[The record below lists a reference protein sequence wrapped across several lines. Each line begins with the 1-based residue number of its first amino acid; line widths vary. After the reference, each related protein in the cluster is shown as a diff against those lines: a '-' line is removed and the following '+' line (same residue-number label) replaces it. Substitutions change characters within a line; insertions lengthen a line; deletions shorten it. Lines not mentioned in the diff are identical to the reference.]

1 MNPRPQT
8 PSPHAGPN
16 EPAGELLVSV
26 VVATFNSHATVLETL
41 DSIAAQRHA
50 PLELLVCDDASSDGT
65 PDVVAGW
72 LARHGPRFRRAELL
86 RSPLNLGV
94 CRNLDRAYAIAAGR
108 WLKPIAGD
116 DVLLPEAIARMVQA
130 GERVAGAGVVVSP
143 VFTFHAGAPDGRH
156 ERMATLP
163 AEGDRPRFALPPAQL
178 TRALAERNFVPAPG
192 NMVRA
197 DALRAVGGIDLSF
210 THLEDWPGWMRLAA
224 SGVRFVLLDDALVG
238 YRQSPGSISARRGA
252 REVDVRYLEDLR
264 RFYLRYQRR
273 HLQPLARID
282 RGIEI
287 FRWKLAAGVLRRRPL
302 LYRLTAALHLLSP
315 LRWVG
320 LGGAGPTR

>member
-1 MNPRPQT
+1 M
-8 PSPHAGPN
+8 
-16 EPAGELLVSV
+16 LVSV
-26 VVATFNSHATVLETL
+26 IVVTFNSRATVLETL
-41 DSIAAQRHA
+41 QSIAEQQHA
-50 PLELLVCDDASSDGT
+50 ALELLVCDDASSDGT

-72 LARHGPRFRRAELL
+72 LAQYGHRFRRAVLM
-86 RSPLNLGV
+86 RSPRNLGV
-94 CRNLDRAYAIAAGR
+94 CRNLDRGYAVAAGR

-116 DVLLPEAIARMVQA
+116 DVLLPEAIARMLQA
-130 GERVAGAGVVVSP
+130 GEQVAGSGVVVSP
-143 VFTFHAGAPDGRH
+143 VFTFYDDTPGGHH
-156 ERMATLP
+156 QRMATLP
-163 AEGDRPRFALPPAQL
+163 ADGDRRRFALPPAQL

-197 DALRAVGGIDLSF
+197 DTLRAVGGIDLAF
-210 THLEDWPGWMRLAA
+210 THLEDWPGWMRLAS
-224 SGVRFVLLDDALVG
+224 SGARFVLLDDALVG

-273 HLQPLARID
+273 HLGPLARID

-287 FRWKLAAGVLRRRPL
+287 FRWKLAAGALRRRPL
-302 LYRLTAALHLLSP
+302 LYRLTGALQLLSP

-320 LGGAGPTR
+320 LGGTKLLR